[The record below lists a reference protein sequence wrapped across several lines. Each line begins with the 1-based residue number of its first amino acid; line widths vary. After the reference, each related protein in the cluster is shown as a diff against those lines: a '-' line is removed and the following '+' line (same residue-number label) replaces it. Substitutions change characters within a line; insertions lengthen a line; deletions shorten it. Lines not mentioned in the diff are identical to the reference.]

1 MLPVSSPA
9 AADLIQIVATDAHE
23 GPVYVPGEDALYF
36 TTSRPDVAIRR
47 LALDG
52 DRFPLGPERVT
63 TVRASTDAANGMTLG
78 RDGRLLVCE
87 QGSLTRRAAITALDL
102 ATGAVVTIVEGW
114 HGLPLNSPN
123 DVVATRDG
131 GTWFTDPSY
140 GFLQG
145 FRPEPTL
152 ADRVYRYDPRS
163 RELWTVED
171 GLDKPNG
178 LAFSPDET
186 TLYFGDN
193 GAPHRLLAYDVLDG
207 RRLARRR
214 VIAEFPPEHPDG
226 IKVDR
231 YGRIYASTPCGV
243 RVLDPSG
250 EQLGELHV
258 PGAVNFTFGG
268 RGGNVLFITADTA
281 IWAVTLNAGGA
292 A

>member
-1 MLPVSSPA
+1 
-9 AADLIQIVATDAHE
+9 VATDAHE

-52 DRFPLGPERVT
+52 ERFPLEPERVT

-78 RDGRLLVCE
+78 RDRRLLVCE
-87 QGSLTRRAAITALDL
+87 QGSLTRRAAITALDP
-102 ATGAVVTIVEGW
+102 ATGAVETIVDGW

-123 DVVATRDG
+123 DIVVARDG
-131 GTWFTDPSY
+131 GIWFTDPSY

-152 ADRVYRYDPRS
+152 ADRVYRYDARS

-178 LAFSPDET
+178 LALSPDET
-186 TLYFGDN
+186 TLYVGDN

-214 VIAEFPPEHPDG
+214 VVAEFPREHPDG

-231 YGRIYASTPCGV
+231 DGRIYASTPTGV
-243 RVLDPSG
+243 RVLDPGG
-250 EQLGELHV
+250 EQLGELHL

-268 RGGNVLFITADTA
+268 RDGNVLFITADTA
-281 IWAVTLNAGGA
+281 IWAVTPNPGGA